1 MNVNDRFESESDD
14 FFNKVRNGYL
24 EIANRFPDRVR
35 VIDASKPIQNVQD
48 QIAKYLK
55 ELVKK

>member
-35 VIDASKPIQNVQD
+35 VIDASKPIQIVQD